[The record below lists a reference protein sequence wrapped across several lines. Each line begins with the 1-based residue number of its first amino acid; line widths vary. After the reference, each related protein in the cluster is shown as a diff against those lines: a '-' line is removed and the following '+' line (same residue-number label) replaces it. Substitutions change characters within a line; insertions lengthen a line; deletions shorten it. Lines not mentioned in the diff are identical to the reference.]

1 MIKKYIRPLF
11 LVLFNNTFLLM
22 FMYMLND
29 FAYWGILC
37 TLVIGLGWFISFSM
51 LVVGVRYTKVPKD
64 IEKCLGM
71 EKVLSSER
79 IKDKNNTV
87 NLEFSGGIKMASI
100 KDFIEENA
108 VNEGF
113 LQDWYQSSVLDTD
126 TPVWTDEHISEVC
139 GDFYLIPKEVVNKM

>member
-87 NLEFSGGIKMASI
+87 NWDLRYER
-100 KDFIEENA
+100 N
-108 VNEGF
+108 V
-113 LQDWYQSSVLDTD
+113 
-126 TPVWTDEHISEVC
+126 
-139 GDFYLIPKEVVNKM
+139 

>member
-1 MIKKYIRPLF
+1 MKKYIRPLF

-64 IEKCLGM
+64 IAKCLEM
-71 EKVLSSER
+71 ENVLSSECV
-79 IKDKNNTV
+79 KDKNNTV
-87 NLEFSGGIKMASI
+87 N
-100 KDFIEENA
+100 
-108 VNEGF
+108 
-113 LQDWYQSSVLDTD
+113 
-126 TPVWTDEHISEVC
+126 
-139 GDFYLIPKEVVNKM
+139 